1 MPDTSSTEQTVSTT
15 DVASLYQELE
25 SAERT
30 ADVLEGRLESLEKRL
45 DELLAALEAKENQE
59 VDGKE

>member
-45 DELLAALEAKENQE
+45 DELLAALEAKENQ

>member
-1 MPDTSSTEQTVSTT
+1 MPGISSTEQNASTT
-15 DVASLYQELE
+15 DVASLYKELE

-45 DELLAALEAKENQE
+45 DELLAVLEAEESKE
-59 VDGKE
+59 DGGS